1 MEQGPHT
8 PADAE
13 RFDALLARAER
24 LRAAGLPF
32 DELRELGRLYR
43 LHAAEL
49 ARLRDRAEDPEA
61 IRHRNALCVRAY
73 TFLYAS
79 RRQRHGWRHLLLE
92 RLPDAL
98 ARTWRAQALAWLL
111 LAAGMIL
118 GTTLGLRDPGAVH
131 ALVPASFGY
140 TEARLDVLLDSP
152 RARAEFLAG
161 QEVPLAR
168 NALFGSSLFVHNAK
182 VAVLGFS
189 TGILAGI
196 PTVLLQLYNGLMLGA
211 FGAIFLRDPLPTA
224 FLAWILPH
232 GIPELT
238 AITLCTAAGLLLGEA
253 VAAPGR
259 RGRRQALREA
269 LDPALL
275 LVGTAFPLLGVAAA
289 VESFVRESALG
300 TAPRLALAGGFA
312 AALVAGLLATR
323 RLARRRAAD
332 ASWLRDLTS
341 SLPAEPGSGSADPP

>member
-1 MEQGPHT
+1 MDTVPRS
-8 PADAE
+8 PDATE
-13 RFDALLARAER
+13 RFSELLGRAER
-24 LRAAGLPF
+24 LRAVALPF

-49 ARLRDRAEDPEA
+49 ARLRDRDEDPAA

-73 TFLYAS
+73 SFLYAS
-79 RRQRHGWRHLLLE
+79 RRERHGWRHLFLE

-111 LAAGMIL
+111 LAAGAVV
-118 GTTLGLRDPGAVH
+118 GATLGLRDPEAVH

-140 TEARLDVLLDSP
+140 SEARLDALLDSP
-152 RARAEFLAG
+152 QARAVFLAG
-161 QEVPLAR
+161 QDVPATR
-168 NALFGSSLFVHNAK
+168 NALFGSSLFVHNTR
-182 VAVLGFS
+182 VALLGFA

-196 PTVLLQLYNGLMLGA
+196 PTLLLQLYNGLLLGA
-211 FGAIFLRDPLPTA
+211 FGAIFLRDPAPVA

-259 RGRRQALREA
+259 QGRRRALREA
-269 LDPALL
+269 MDPALL
-275 LVGTAFPLLGVAAA
+275 LFGAAIPLLGAAA
-289 VESFVRESALG
+289 LVESFVRESTLG
-300 TAPRLALAGGFA
+300 NGPRLAVAGVFAVALLAGLA
-312 AALVAGLLATR
+312 ATR
-323 RLARRRAAD
+323 RLARRRTAD

-341 SLPAEPGSGSADPP
+341 SLPEGPDNGSTGRS